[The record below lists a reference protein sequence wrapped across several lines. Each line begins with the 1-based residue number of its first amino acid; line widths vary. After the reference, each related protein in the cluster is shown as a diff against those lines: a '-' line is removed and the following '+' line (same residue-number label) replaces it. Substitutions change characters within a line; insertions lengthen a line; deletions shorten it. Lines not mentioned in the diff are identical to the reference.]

1 MKRYRHLDS
10 IRLSFYAMT
19 ARLRARLPHNDETEE
34 SKAVSEDTKRVHVNL
49 PHVCST
55 GLID

>member
-19 ARLRARLPHNDETEE
+19 ARLRARLPHNDETLE
-34 SKAVSEDTKRVHVNL
+34 SKAASEDTKGAREFAA
-49 PHVCST
+49 CSTT

>member
-34 SKAVSEDTKRVHVNL
+34 SKAVSEDTKGAREFAA
-49 PHVCST
+49 CSTT